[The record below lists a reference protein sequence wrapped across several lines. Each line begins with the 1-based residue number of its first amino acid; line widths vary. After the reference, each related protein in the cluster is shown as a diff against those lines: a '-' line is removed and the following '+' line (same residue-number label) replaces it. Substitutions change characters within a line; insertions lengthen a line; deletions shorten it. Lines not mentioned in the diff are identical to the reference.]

1 LIKFRENWN
10 KQVVIYNALMSTDLW
25 VLFAVTLLPTTYKIL
40 SNSLLSGLLPY
51 AQYINGDMWY
61 GFPQIL
67 IKYFTFIRLKE
78 LWEYSRAANQLFVDF
93 KKARDSIRSEIFYN
107 IITEYG
113 ILMKLVR
120 PVKCIWTKPTLKFAQ
135 TKSVWC
141 ISYSERSEIR
151 CFVAIAFK
159 RY

>member
-1 LIKFRENWN
+1 
-10 KQVVIYNALMSTDLW
+10 
-25 VLFAVTLLPTTYKIL
+25 
-40 SNSLLSGLLPY
+40 
-51 AQYINGDMWY
+51 MWY

-120 PVKCIWTKPTLKFAQ
+120 PVKCI
-135 TKSVWC
+135 
-141 ISYSERSEIR
+141 
-151 CFVAIAFK
+151 
-159 RY
+159 